1 MSELVLI
8 DTSVWVLALRKD
20 SPTRARL
27 EVDQLLATARAA
39 TTELIVLELLGGT
52 RSPRE
57 FRELKE
63 DLESLVR
70 LELTP
75 RIWERAYRLN
85 YDLRRA
91 GLTLPTVDVLIA
103 AIALENHCVLLHAD
117 RHFDQAARHCPLQVR
132 SLL

>member
-8 DTSVWVLALRKD
+8 DTSVWILALRRD
-20 SPTRARL
+20 SLAQARS
-27 EVDQLLATARAA
+27 EVDHLLMTSRAA
-39 TTELIVLELLGGT
+39 TTEIILLELLSGT

-63 DLESLVR
+63 ELESLAR

-75 RIWERAYRLN
+75 AVWERAYQLG

-103 AIALENHCVLLHAD
+103 AIALEHKCVLLHAD
-117 RHFDQAARHCPLQVR
+117 RHFDQAAQHCALRTR
-132 SLL
+132 SVL